1 MSIFTE
7 WPTERYPTSLPP
19 LSIAP
24 QYDKSTAL
32 ALSWAM
38 QLAYETGNRAK
49 LERIVRQWDWD
60 FLDIYAARVGSILP
74 MTSAKGFI
82 AGPRDLAIL
91 AFSGTDPMMIDD
103 WIIDFTVHRNA
114 DGVHE
119 GFHGA
124 VQSIWKPIAKI
135 LGRDGEAGT
144 RRILITGHS
153 LGGAL
158 AVLAAH
164 RLIKEGV
171 VEPERLLGVYTYG
184 MPRVGDAEFA
194 ANYAATGDLER
205 RTYRFIHGED
215 IVPQVPPMEE
225 PFNFRHVGRSLQVA
239 HGGLFQNSQFD
250 AIGATPFSLTGI
262 FGALRTTPLAQRPKF
277 PGDPLVSF
285 AIAALPPAI
294 RDHLPDGYLRACG
307 ATL

>member
-19 LSIAP
+19 LSSAP
-24 QYDKSTAL
+24 QYDKPTAL

-38 QLAYETGNRAK
+38 QLAYETGNRDK
-49 LERIVRQWDWD
+49 LQRIVRQWGWD

-82 AGPRDLAIL
+82 AGPPGLAIL

-119 GFHGA
+119 GFHDA
-124 VQSIWKPIAKI
+124 VQSIWKPISKI
-135 LGRDGEAGT
+135 LARNGAAGT
-144 RRILITGHS
+144 RRILVTGHS

-164 RLIKEGV
+164 RLIKDGV

-194 ANYAATGDLER
+194 ADYAATDDLER

-215 IVPQVPPMEE
+215 IVPQVPPREA
-225 PFNFRHVGRSLQVA
+225 PFNFHHVGRSLQVA
-239 HGGLFQNSQFD
+239 RGGLFENSQFD
-250 AIGATPFSLTGI
+250 APRATSFSLTGI
-262 FGALRTTPLAQRPKF
+262 FGALRTTPLAQRPEF
-277 PGDPLVSF
+277 PGDPSVAF
-285 AIAALPPAI
+285 AIAALPSVI

-307 ATL
+307 AAL